1 MERFAIVQTLPS
13 GLFEMAFTLAVVAG
27 AALLIGAIV
36 SLAVF
41 AYRNLKGEGMRD
53 PEEVAPEKV
62 ADEEDGVSKADP
74 DDEWDYY

>member
-1 MERFAIVQTLPS
+1 MELFAIIQSLPS

-41 AYRNLKGEGMRD
+41 AYRNVKGEGMRD
-53 PEEVAPEKV
+53 PEEVVPEKV